1 MNHRSLL
8 AALLAALVSIPAISS
23 GQNQAPLIPTGSLNA
38 FPTFVQAG
46 THPTLSWNVT
56 LPESV
61 VDIVD
66 IIPPGTLKPKK
77 SLNMKVRVLGASVKR
92 VWTNSKG
99 QVTKWEWVPTE
110 ALLRYNSGSYTRIF
124 YNTHDKVNPNTV
136 VRNQT
141 VAKNSTINFGGRF
154 NDNGSWSTMYTST
167 STNHQH
173 NVVALKNG
181 DTPPTTTPL
190 YQQPTIESFI
200 LPYLDAQGNIKLG
213 PRDVIY
219 LMELTHTNR
228 NDGGFD
234 LQDLCLLVTFTE

>member
-8 AALLAALVSIPAISS
+8 AVLLAALVSVPALAR
-23 GQNQAPLIPTGSLNA
+23 GQNQAPLIPTGSLSA
-38 FPTFVQAG
+38 SPTIVHAG
-46 THPTLSWNVT
+46 THPTLAWNVT
-56 LPESV
+56 LPQSV
-61 VDIVD
+61 IDIVD
-66 IIPPGTLKPKK
+66 IVPPGTIKPKK
-77 SLNMKVRVLGASVKR
+77 NLTMNVRVLGASVKR

-124 YNTHDKVNPNTV
+124 YNTHDKVNPNTIV
-136 VRNQT
+136 KTQT
-141 VAKNSTINFGGRF
+141 VAKNSTINFGGRY
-154 NDNGSWSTMYTST
+154 NVDGSWATTYTST
-167 STNHQH
+167 THQH
-173 NVVALKNG
+173 NVIALKNG

-219 LMELTHTNR
+219 LMELTHTDR

-234 LQDLCLLVTFTE
+234 LQDLVLLVTFVE